1 MPDQPFSSLPL
12 MPQESQALQVQQRQL
27 RADLAAAENAA
38 RALAGQQERIYSLTA
53 ELTEARRAVDFAQQQ
68 QALAASRAGVLE
80 KAHAAAV
87 EVRSAVLCL
96 LCVVC
101 VRWCGVSH
109 LPWLCAPEG
118 DAQPLCTPVGTA
130 CMHAKV
136 PAASRPT
143 ARP

>member
-1 MPDQPFSSLPL
+1 MPDQPLSSLPL

-87 EVRSAVLCL
+87 EV
-96 LCVVC
+96 
-101 VRWCGVSH
+101 SH
-109 LPWLCAPEG
+109 GW
-118 DAQPLCTPVGTA
+118 V
-130 CMHAKV
+130 HI
-136 PAASRPT
+136 
-143 ARP
+143 